1 MSSRGNDIIACNYLW
16 IIIQGD
22 SNRLTV
28 FTPSIV
34 STKVFKKKKIKLW
47 SNSSKEI
54 KFYNF
59 PHDNIYLNVLRF
71 SLNVMFKL

>member
-1 MSSRGNDIIACNYLW
+1 MSSRGNDITACNYLW

-34 STKVFKKKKIKLW
+34 STKVFEKKLSNCEATRVKK
-47 SNSSKEI
+47 
-54 KFYNF
+54 
-59 PHDNIYLNVLRF
+59 
-71 SLNVMFKL
+71 